1 MFCSRAERSQ
11 ADCRSK
17 NVHHFPFTNVE
28 IAKHLGMEYFVLPI
42 RQSPINGFNH
52 LHAACQLLSESMR
65 SFRVQSSSILMG
77 VNPAPLADRRAPEI
91 LGIISKPPLDFI
103 TRISTMSTQV
113 HPKITK

>member
-1 MFCSRAERSQ
+1 
-11 ADCRSK
+11 
-17 NVHHFPFTNVE
+17 
-28 IAKHLGMEYFVLPI
+28 
-42 RQSPINGFNH
+42 
-52 LHAACQLLSESMR
+52 
-65 SFRVQSSSILMG
+65 MG